1 MVFVNLPRS
10 SRVSLLLAATAIAVA
25 GACSDNLESNAACP
39 SLCPGQAVTLRDT
52 TVDAVVLDTTVSGF
66 PAIGQESYLLIS
78 TRGDSIDTRGI
89 FRFDSLPTTY
99 RRSTALVD
107 STIKGVD
114 SAYFA
119 MRRDTSLA
127 LPGAPIT
134 ISVYDVDTGNQDS
147 TATDTAVAVLAPLF
161 SPDRLLGS
169 RTFDPD
175 SLGPDTLKVPISDD
189 SLLAYIKGNKRL
201 RIGVQVTGPAN
212 AQIRVGTVQ
221 SLSPAAILFKPAP
234 HGDTTGVTFTNV
246 LPLTKTPVNSPLL
259 NDLSDFLLVVRGT
272 PQASRSLLRVGGLP
286 GERVYLRFA
295 LPSQIVDSS
304 TVVRATLLLNQVP
317 NPISPDAH
325 DTAAVWPQALLATSA
340 VTDLSRA
347 LRLLAAAGAVG
358 LDTLERFAPADS
370 GERQFE
376 MVQLV
381 RAWHTN
387 LSATDPRALA
397 LRSQLEGASGA
408 EYLFTPS
415 SGPPSLRPRIHIV
428 YTPHV
433 LTGITP

>member
-1 MVFVNLPRS
+1 MNLPRS
-10 SRVSLLLAATAIAVA
+10 SRVVLFLAATAVVGA

-66 PAIGQESYLLIS
+66 PAIGQENYLLIS
-78 TRGDSIDTRGI
+78 TRGDTIDTRGI

-99 RRSTALVD
+99 RRGTALVD
-107 STIKGVD
+107 SAISGVD

-119 MRRDTSLA
+119 LRRDTSLA
-127 LPGAPIT
+127 VPGGPIT

-147 TATDTAVAVLAPLF
+147 TATDTAVAALAPLF
-161 SPDRLLGS
+161 SPDRLLGYK
-169 RTFDPD
+169 TFAPD
-175 SLGPDTLKVPISDD
+175 SLGADTIKVPISDD
-189 SLLAYIKGNKRL
+189 SLFAYIKADKRL
-201 RIGVQVTGPAN
+201 RVGVQVTGARG

-221 SLSPAAILFKPAP
+221 SLTPAAILFKPAP
-234 HGDTTGVTFTNV
+234 HGDTTGVTVSNI
-246 LPLTKTPVNSPLL
+246 LPLSMTPINSPLI
-259 NDLSDFLLVVRGT
+259 NDLSDFLLVVKGT
-272 PQASRSLLRVGGLP
+272 PKVQQSLLQVGGLP
-286 GERVYLRFA
+286 GKRVYLRFD
-295 LPSQIVDSS
+295 LPSAIVDSS
-304 TVVRATLLLNQVP
+304 TVVRATLLLNQIP

-325 DTAAVWPQALLATSA
+325 DTTGVWPQAILASSA

-358 LDTLERFAPADS
+358 VDTLERFSPADG
-370 GERQFE
+370 GERSFE
-376 MVQLV
+376 MVQLI

-397 LRSQLEGASGA
+397 IRSQLEGSSGA

-415 SGPPSLRPRIHIV
+415 SGPLALRPRVHIV

-433 LTGITP
+433 ITGSTP